1 MVYSAG
7 YAEAYVKLG
16 LYHDARLPDLKLYG
30 QKLSVADRARSRKL
44 AAEQLCKLLVLRQ
57 AFVLDAVSDAD
68 YRIARRYIKLRIKL
82 VCLVLNKLCADLRR
96 VKVYVLLHKLKLRF
110 LARRNVFER
119 ARTDRSYLRTQHGDG
134 YDGHDLAARCRLDK
148 FYIGRFG
155 IIYKFCCI

>member
-1 MVYSAG
+1 MVREASLLTAMNFFRVNAGDMVYSAG
-7 YAEAYVKLG
+7 YAEAYVKLR

-30 QKLSVADRARSRKL
+30 QKLSVAYRARSPSL
-44 AAEQLCKLLVLRQ
+44 PPAALQ
-57 AFVLDAVSDAD
+57 APCTSASFRPDAVSDAD

-119 ARTDRSYLRTQHGDG
+119 ARTDRSYAD
-134 YDGHDLAARCRLDK
+134 AAP
-148 FYIGRFG
+148 GS
-155 IIYKFCCI
+155 